1 MEYEDRVRI
10 ATPEGVDVELTLA
23 GIGSRFIAAI
33 FDFMLQGSRAARRR
47 LPARRDGGD
56 ACALASALFSIISS

>member
-1 MEYEDRVRI
+1 MRI

-33 FDFMLQGSRAARRR
+33 FDFVIQCS
-47 LPARRDGGD
+47 
-56 ACALASALFSIISS
+56 